1 MRNFPAQLALAAFAM
16 DDATWERHP
25 NPWSVYT
32 RMLGLP
38 LIALAV
44 WGCAWIGWWSLV
56 PIAAV
61 AVWLWLN
68 PRKFPPR
75 ELGFPRSAG
84 RSIWLARDRAPIPRH
99 NERAARLLS
108 TTGAV
113 GVLPFLYGLA
123 MLEVWPTLLG
133 ISIAFLAKLWL
144 MGRMAWL

>member
-68 PRKFPPR
+68 PRMFPPR

-84 RSIWLARDRAPIPRH
+84 
-99 NERAARLLS
+99 
-108 TTGAV
+108 
-113 GVLPFLYGLA
+113 
-123 MLEVWPTLLG
+123 
-133 ISIAFLAKLWL
+133 
-144 MGRMAWL
+144 